1 MSTRGGI
8 RLTVIRVR
16 LIDGEACLSLN
27 ENTRETNQK
36 GLKRVMTVR
45 VISFRSSRG
54 FLYGYRDKILGKK
67 NDIAKK
73 YNKKDLFELV
83 DKKKRK
89 KGKEKKEKK
98 KDRLR

>member
-27 ENTRETNQK
+27 ENIRETN
-36 GLKRVMTVR
+36 
-45 VISFRSSRG
+45 SFRFVRAEGSSTVK
-54 FLYGYRDKILGKK
+54 DKILGKK

-73 YNKKDLFELV
+73 YNKKDLFTLV
-83 DKKKRK
+83 DKKKKR
-89 KGKEKKEKK
+89 KEKKYC
-98 KDRLR
+98 LR